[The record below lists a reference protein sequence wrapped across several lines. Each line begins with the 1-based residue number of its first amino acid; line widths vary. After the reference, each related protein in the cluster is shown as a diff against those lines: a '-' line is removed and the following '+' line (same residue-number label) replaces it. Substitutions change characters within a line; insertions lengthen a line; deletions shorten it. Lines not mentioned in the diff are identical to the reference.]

1 MLPQRA
7 RRRRQWWRRCWRL
20 TRALPRRR
28 TRATCARP
36 SCKLS
41 AAMIYSTAACM
52 HTRGLTRPPSVRA
65 AQPGKLP
72 LHYAA
77 KYRASEAV
85 VVALLA
91 AYRGAAKKKC
101 GVRPLRQH
109 NRLRCT

>member
-1 MLPQRA
+1 
-7 RRRRQWWRRCWRL
+7 
-20 TRALPRRR
+20 
-28 TRATCARP
+28 
-36 SCKLS
+36 
-41 AAMIYSTAACM
+41 MIYSTAACM

-109 NRLRCT
+109 NRLRCA